1 MPLSE
6 ADIKLI
12 IQTQTGNTVGQLQSI
27 AAQMQTID
35 QRTQRVGH
43 STNMLGTNMSK
54 LWRSALYGVTSYL
67 SVTAIM
73 GGVSAI
79 ASAYKSIAESQ
90 TKFEK
95 AITPLLALGD
105 NLSNIPDI
113 KTKVLG
119 WANAFQMTNDQASNL
134 LFTIQS
140 VTANLSKGQRRG
152 IESSTLL
159 LGEVAGGDPVQ
170 NAKLLS
176 TMIQNA
182 DASVTSARQAANIA
196 FKAMELGNFTMQ
208 QASERFPEILALQ
221 SLTGASPVELL
232 AMTASGSQSAG
243 NFEKFTTGMRGL
255 MLIMQNTTK
264 MKTLGVNTDA
274 PLLNILDQLRD
285 KMATDREAFI
295 KAFDREVVVSASQV
309 LGKTEDIPKLI
320 DALNAVKDNSKY
332 LADKLG
338 ERFTDEDYSLSRVR
352 EMAKSMGENALNLP
366 GTAMDIK
373 RTATAGDIRERY
385 FEAHHPGLGKL
396 GFMKTINYWL
406 GMHDQ
411 SVVEQWA
418 KEGGM
423 TKAQMGPGQRGAL
436 ENMQERNK
444 WWIDNLKA
452 QGEIGAMEAGFLENR
467 LDPEMRLRN
476 RFNLEQNFPFRRR
489 KSETEGAYYQR
500 SGPFGEFAVDD
511 FASRA
516 ESFPQNYPDIR
527 TSDIDAWVE
536 ELRINNKLTQQ
547 MTDII
552 GELYNAVAARDKK
565 TNSTP
570 PAVAANRN
578 AGE

>member
-352 EMAKSMGENALNLP
+352 EMAKSMGENALVSP
-366 GTAMDIK
+366 GTLPEVK
-373 RTATAGDIRERY
+373 RIATAGQVARSYFQANHPILSALPGMGWAAEIFGMADQKKVER
-385 FEAHHPGLGKL
+385 A
-396 GFMKTINYWL
+396 I
-406 GMHDQ
+406 
-411 SVVEQWA
+411 
-418 KEGGM
+418 KEGKSLDQLNGGDLGQV
-423 TKAQMGPGQRGAL
+423 TNVAQ
-436 ENMQERNK
+436 RNQ
-444 WWIDNLKA
+444 WWLDDLKR
-452 QGEIGAMEAGFLENR
+452 QGEIGEAEADALSRQVSPGRRIRARSAIRSQINYDASGSNTWWVGQAFAGGRDAQSAYVEPPINPT
-467 LDPEMRLRN
+467 LDPSIT
-476 RFNLEQNFPFRRR
+476 
-489 KSETEGAYYQR
+489 KA
-500 SGPFGEFAVDD
+500 
-511 FASRA
+511 
-516 ESFPQNYPDIR
+516 DI
-527 TSDIDAWVE
+527 TQVIV
-536 ELRINNKLTQQ
+536 ELRDSKSYSQRQI
-547 MTDII
+547 DIL
-552 GELYNAVAARDKK
+552 GELLNLVEARDKK
-565 TNSTP
+565 ANSTP